1 MTALSRLFFR
11 NEVSCR
17 STAEVIGWWEKRRLS
32 YNIAVGAAGVFSY
45 AAVQLILLLP
55 PRPMPIPL
63 APSLVIPVVYGV
75 IANLCYTGGWMAEL
89 WLRRAMGRQADTAG
103 PAIFRYGFVFSIGL
117 TLFPIAVASLAKLTL
132 LLRAWL

>member
-11 NEVSCR
+11 QDVAVR
-17 STAEVIGWWEKRRLS
+17 STAEVISWWEKRRLT
-32 YNIAVGAAGVFSY
+32 YNVAVGAAGVFSY
-45 AAVQLILLLP
+45 AAVQLIMLLP

-63 APSLVIPVVYGV
+63 VPSIVIPVVYGA
-75 IANLCYTGGWMAEL
+75 IANLCYTAGWVTEL
-89 WLRRAMGRQADTAG
+89 WFRRIFGRQADTIG

>member
-11 NEVSCR
+11 NEVTCR

-63 APSLVIPVVYGV
+63 APSLVIPMVYGV

-89 WLRRAMGRQADTAG
+89 WLRRALGRQADTAG
-103 PAIFRYGFVFSIGL
+103 PAIFRYGFVFSVGL